1 MVFFGPVALT
11 ADFRGK
17 AHLCILLWQS
27 VSCQQDQPAACF
39 YLPCLQREPTTFQ
52 CQGVYIY
59 LCVEGVF
66 VWMGLCVRDRMS
78 KKLSVLQC
86 NYLVMAHSTS
96 DRDII
101 WDKLWILIYVWK
113 KGMELIDI

>member
-1 MVFFGPVALT
+1 MYIAM
-11 ADFRGK
+11 AI
-17 AHLCILLWQS
+17 CILS
-27 VSCQQDQPAACF
+27 ARPASSLF
-39 YLPCLQREPTTFQ
+39 LPSMPSERTDYLSMSRC
-52 CQGVYIY
+52 VY

-101 WDKLWILIYVWK
+101 WDTLWILTYVWK